1 MRNQEE
7 AIPQDLLRRTLIT
20 LCALLWLTPA
30 AAPFADPT
38 PGGQTQAPGGI
49 TSEMLLSAENRL
61 DLWVQNNRTYTAAR
75 YSPDTQINRQN
86 VGQLEL
92 LWKYPIRPNP
102 FGFETSAIVFDDKMF
117 ITTSG
122 SELVRLDPHTGEP
135 IWVWKKGSKRSQ
147 NRGPAVLG
155 NKIYMGTSDAHLVC
169 LDADTG
175 LLLWERTVADNR
187 AGGSITGAPL
197 IVEDKVIV
205 GVAGAEFG
213 VRGFID
219 AYDAQTGK
227 RIWRF
232 WTVPQA
238 GQPGSETWSGDSAV
252 HGGGTAWLTG
262 TYDPAL
268 RLLYWATGN
277 PSPDYDGEARKGDNL
292 FTNSIVA
299 LNPDNG
305 KLVWYFQNTPHD
317 LFDWSGV
324 SEPILIDPVI
334 DGQPT
339 QAIVQANRN
348 GYVYLL
354 DRTDGRFIS
363 ATPYTRVDWA
373 NRDPSG
379 KPVIKP
385 ELAQAKVRHVFP
397 GTVGGTNWPPKAFS
411 PRTKMLYIPVIERGA
426 TYTPEPA
433 QYRRGQLYMGGY
445 AEYDPEP
452 ATGSITAMKVPSGEI
467 AWKFDTH
474 GPNWGGLLATGGGLV
489 FGGSFDG
496 QLNAL
501 NDETGEVLWTFQTG
515 TGVYAPP
522 TTFRIG
528 GRQVIGLASG
538 FGLMGNDSSG
548 LPPRPKQGIYYLFGL
563 PTE

>member
-1 MRNQEE
+1 MIY
-7 AIPQDLLRRTLIT
+7 AFPTL
-20 LCALLWLTPA
+20 AD
-30 AAPFADPT
+30 APRATATADAS
-38 PGGQTQAPGGI
+38 GV
-49 TSEMLLSAENRL
+49 TSEMLLSAEDRL
-61 DLWVQNNRTYTAAR
+61 DLWVHNSRTYTAAR

-86 VGQLEL
+86 VDKLEL
-92 LWKYPIRPNP
+92 LWQYPIRPNP
-102 FGFETSAIVFDDKMF
+102 FGFEVSAIVFDDKMF
-117 ITTSG
+117 VTTSG
-122 SELVRLDPHTGEP
+122 SELVRLDPYTGEP
-135 IWVWKKGSKRSQ
+135 VWIWKKGSKRSQ

-155 NKIYMGTSDAHLVC
+155 DKIYMGTSDAHLVC
-169 LDADTG
+169 LDAETG
-175 LLLWERTVADNR
+175 LLLWDRTVADNR

-197 IVEDKVIV
+197 IVDDKVII
-205 GVAGAEFG
+205 GVSGAEFG

-232 WTVPQA
+232 WTVPEP

-262 TYDPAL
+262 TYDPEL

-277 PSPDYDGEARKGDNL
+277 PSPDYDGDARKGDNL

-299 LNPDNG
+299 LNPDDG
-305 KLVWYFQNTPHD
+305 RLVWYFQNTPHD

-324 SEPILIDPVI
+324 SEPILIDEVI
-334 DGQPT
+334 NGKPT
-339 QAIVQANRN
+339 KAIVQANRN
-348 GYVYLL
+348 GYVYIL

-373 NRDPSG
+373 NLDPLG

-385 ELAQAKVRHVFP
+385 KLAKAKVRHVFP

-411 PRTKMLYIPVIERGA
+411 PRTQMLYIPVIERGA
-426 TYTPEPA
+426 TYTSEPA
-433 QYRRGQLYMGGY
+433 QYRRGQLFMGGY

-452 ATGSITAMKVPSGEI
+452 ATGSITAMKVKTGEI

-489 FGGSFDG
+489 FGGAFDG
-496 QLNAL
+496 QLSAL
-501 NDETGEVLWTFQTG
+501 DDETGEVLWSFQTG

-538 FGLMGNDSSG
+538 FGLMGNESSG
-548 LPPRPKQGIYYLFGL
+548 LPPRPKQGLYYLFGL
-563 PTE
+563 PLE